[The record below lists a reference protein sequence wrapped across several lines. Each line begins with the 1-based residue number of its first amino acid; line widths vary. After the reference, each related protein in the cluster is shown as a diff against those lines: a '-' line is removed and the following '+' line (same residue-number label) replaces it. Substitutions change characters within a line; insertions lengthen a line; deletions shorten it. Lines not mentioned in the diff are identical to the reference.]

1 MVVLHHG
8 TGRLIIFVL
17 VIMTAQ
23 DEKYLRMTT
32 EPVSR
37 LILEMAVPTILSML
51 VTNLYNLADT
61 FFIGQTN
68 TQSTAA
74 LGVVFPF
81 MSLVQAISFFFGHG
95 SGNYISR
102 QLGARQAGNAATM
115 AVSALAY
122 SMALIALVSVLGF
135 IFCDPML
142 MAMGS
147 TPTILPY
154 ARPYFFFILLG
165 APFIS
170 GSFVLNNQMRLQG
183 NASLAMVGILSG
195 ALLNIALDPL
205 FIFGLGMGVSGAGL
219 ATFISQALCFAIML
233 RMSFRSGG
241 VGVHLKEF
249 KLSSSIL
256 KEITAG
262 GLPSLFRQ
270 GLMAISTMCLNLC
283 ASRYGDSSVAA
294 FSIVGRVV
302 GFALAVIIGF
312 GQGFQPVCGFNFG
325 ARLYDRVRKGFRFSV
340 ASGMVYCLLVSVL
353 GLVFAPEIIS
363 LFRAGDSEVI
373 QIGARVLRWQ
383 CATFPALSPV
393 IMTNM
398 YLQTTRQTIPA
409 VIVALARQGLFLI
422 PAVLVGTWLFGLDG
436 LVLSQSVS
444 DVCSLV
450 LVVPLA
456 VHSLRRMGK

>member
-1 MVVLHHG
+1 
-8 TGRLIIFVL
+8 
-17 VIMTAQ
+17 MTEQ
-23 DEKYLRMTT
+23 DAKYLRMTT
-32 EPVSR
+32 EPVPR

-81 MSLVQAISFFFGHG
+81 MSLIQAVSFFFGHG

-102 QLGARQAGNAATM
+102 QLGARRPGNATTM
-115 AVSALAY
+115 AVSGLVY
-122 SMALIALVSVLGF
+122 SMAVIAVAAILGLL
-135 IFCDPML
+135 FCDPVL

-147 TPTILPY
+147 TGTILPY
-154 ARPYFFFILLG
+154 ARPYFIYILLG

-195 ALLNIALDPL
+195 ALLNIVLDPV

-219 ATFISQALCFAIML
+219 ATFISQAVCFGIML
-233 RMSFRSGG
+233 KMSFLSGG
-241 VGVHLKEF
+241 VGIHLKEF
-249 KLSSSIL
+249 RLSSSIL

-270 GLMAISTMCLNLC
+270 GLMAVSTMCLNLC
-283 ASRYGDSSVAA
+283 ASLYGDSSVAA

-302 GFALAVIIGF
+302 GFALAIIIGF

-325 ARLYDRVRKGFRFSV
+325 AQAFGRVREGFRFSTL
-340 ASGMVYCLLVSVL
+340 SGLVYCLAIAVL
-353 GLVFAPEIIS
+353 GLVFAPQIIGI
-363 LFRAGDSEVI
+363 FRADDAEVI
-373 QIGARVLRWQ
+373 RVGTLALRWQ
-383 CATFPALSPV
+383 CATFPALAPV

-398 YLQTTRQTIPA
+398 FLQTTRQTVPA

-422 PAVLVGTWLFGLDG
+422 PAVLVGTFFYGLDG
-436 LVLSQSVS
+436 LILAQSVS

-456 VHSLRRMGK
+456 VHGLRTMGE

>member
-1 MVVLHHG
+1 MN
-8 TGRLIIFVL
+8 
-17 VIMTAQ
+17 MTEQ
-23 DEKYLRMTT
+23 DAKYLRMTT
-32 EPVSR
+32 EPVPR

-81 MSLVQAISFFFGHG
+81 MSLIQAVSFFFGHG

-102 QLGARQAGNAATM
+102 QLGARQSGNATTM
-115 AVSALAY
+115 AVSGLVY
-122 SMALIALVSVLGF
+122 SMAVIAVAAILGLL
-135 IFCDPML
+135 FCDPVL

-147 TPTILPY
+147 TGTILPY
-154 ARPYFFFILLG
+154 ARPYFIYILLG

-195 ALLNIALDPL
+195 ALLNIVLDPV

-219 ATFISQALCFAIML
+219 ATFISQAVCFGIML
-233 RMSFRSGG
+233 KMSFLSGG
-241 VGVHLKEF
+241 VGIHLKEF
-249 KLSSSIL
+249 RLSSSIL

-270 GLMAISTMCLNLC
+270 GLMAVSTMCLNLC
-283 ASRYGDSSVAA
+283 ASLYGDSSVAA

-302 GFALAVIIGF
+302 GFALAIIIGF

-325 ARLYDRVRKGFRFSV
+325 AQAFGRVREGFRFSTL
-340 ASGMVYCLLVSVL
+340 SGLVYCLAIAVL
-353 GLVFAPEIIS
+353 GLVFAPQIIGI
-363 LFRAGDSEVI
+363 FRADDAEVI
-373 QIGARVLRWQ
+373 RVGTLALRWQ
-383 CATFPALSPV
+383 CATFPALAPV

-398 YLQTTRQTIPA
+398 FLQTTRQTVPA

-422 PAVLVGTWLFGLDG
+422 PAVLVGTFFYGLDG
-436 LVLSQSVS
+436 LILAQSVS

-456 VHSLRRMGK
+456 VHGLRTMGE

>member
-1 MVVLHHG
+1 
-8 TGRLIIFVL
+8 
-17 VIMTAQ
+17 MTEQ
-23 DEKYLRMTT
+23 DAKYLRMTT
-32 EPVSR
+32 EPVPR

-81 MSLVQAISFFFGHG
+81 MSLIQAVSFFFGHG

-102 QLGARQAGNAATM
+102 QLGARQSGNATTM
-115 AVSALAY
+115 AVSGLVY
-122 SMALIALVSVLGF
+122 SMAVIAVAAILGLL
-135 IFCDPML
+135 FCDPVL

-147 TPTILPY
+147 TGTILPY
-154 ARPYFFFILLG
+154 ARPYFIYILLG

-195 ALLNIALDPL
+195 ALLNIVLDPV

-219 ATFISQALCFAIML
+219 ATFISQAVCFGIML
-233 RMSFRSGG
+233 KMSFLSGG
-241 VGVHLKEF
+241 VGIHLKEF
-249 KLSSSIL
+249 RLSSSIL
-256 KEITAG
+256 REITAG

-270 GLMAISTMCLNLC
+270 GLMAVSTMCLNLC
-283 ASRYGDSSVAA
+283 ASLYGDSSVAA

-302 GFALAVIIGF
+302 GFALAIIIGF

-325 ARLYDRVRKGFRFSV
+325 AQAFGRVRKGFRFSTL
-340 ASGMVYCLLVSVL
+340 SGLVYCLAIAVL
-353 GLVFAPEIIS
+353 GFVFAPQIIGI
-363 LFRAGDSEVI
+363 FRADDAEVI
-373 QIGARVLRWQ
+373 RVGTLALRWQ
-383 CATFPALSPV
+383 CATFPALAPV

-398 YLQTTRQTIPA
+398 FLQTTRQTVPA

-422 PAVLVGTWLFGLDG
+422 PAVLVGTFFYGLDG
-436 LVLSQSVS
+436 LILAQSVS

-456 VHSLRRMGK
+456 VHGLRAMGE

>member
-1 MVVLHHG
+1 
-8 TGRLIIFVL
+8 
-17 VIMTAQ
+17 MTEQ
-23 DEKYLRMTT
+23 DAKYLRMTT
-32 EPVSR
+32 EPVPR
-37 LILEMAVPTILSML
+37 LILEMAVPTVLSML

-81 MSLVQAISFFFGHG
+81 MSLIQAVSFFFGHG

-102 QLGARQAGNAATM
+102 QLGARQSGNATTM
-115 AVSALAY
+115 AVSGLVY
-122 SMALIALVSVLGF
+122 SMAVIAVAAILGLL
-135 IFCDPML
+135 FCDSVL

-147 TPTILPY
+147 TGTILPY
-154 ARPYFFFILLG
+154 ARPYFIYILLG

-195 ALLNIALDPL
+195 ALLNIVLDPV

-219 ATFISQALCFAIML
+219 ATFISQAVCFGIML
-233 RMSFRSGG
+233 KMSFLSGG
-241 VGVHLKEF
+241 VGIHLKEF
-249 KLSSSIL
+249 RLSSSIL

-270 GLMAISTMCLNLC
+270 GLMAVSTMCLNLC
-283 ASRYGDSSVAA
+283 ASLYGDSSVAA

-302 GFALAVIIGF
+302 GFALAIIIGF

-325 ARLYDRVRKGFRFSV
+325 AQAFGRVREGFRFSTL
-340 ASGMVYCLLVSVL
+340 SGLVYCLAIAVL
-353 GLVFAPEIIS
+353 GFVFAPQIIGI
-363 LFRAGDSEVI
+363 FRADDAEVI
-373 QIGARVLRWQ
+373 RVGTLALRWQ
-383 CATFPALSPV
+383 CATFPALAPV

-398 YLQTTRQTIPA
+398 FLQTTRQTVPA

-422 PAVLVGTWLFGLDG
+422 PAVLVGTFFYGLDG
-436 LVLSQSVS
+436 LILAQSVS

-456 VHSLRRMGK
+456 VHGLRTMGE

>member
-1 MVVLHHG
+1 
-8 TGRLIIFVL
+8 
-17 VIMTAQ
+17 MTEQ
-23 DEKYLRMTT
+23 DAKYLRMTT
-32 EPVSR
+32 EPVPR

-81 MSLVQAISFFFGHG
+81 MSLIQAVSFFFGHG

-102 QLGARQAGNAATM
+102 QLGARQSGNATTM
-115 AVSALAY
+115 AVSGLVY
-122 SMALIALVSVLGF
+122 SMAVIAVAAILGLL
-135 IFCDPML
+135 FCDPVL

-147 TPTILPY
+147 TGTILPY
-154 ARPYFFFILLG
+154 ARPYFIYILLG

-195 ALLNIALDPL
+195 ALLNIVLDPV

-219 ATFISQALCFAIML
+219 ATFISQAVCFGIML
-233 RMSFRSGG
+233 KMSFLSGG
-241 VGVHLKEF
+241 VGIHLKEF
-249 KLSSSIL
+249 RLSSSIL

-270 GLMAISTMCLNLC
+270 GLMAVSTMCLNLC
-283 ASRYGDSSVAA
+283 ASLYGDSSVAA

-302 GFALAVIIGF
+302 GFALAIIIGF

-325 ARLYDRVRKGFRFSV
+325 AQAFGRVREGFRFSTL
-340 ASGMVYCLLVSVL
+340 SGLVYCLAIAVL
-353 GLVFAPEIIS
+353 GFVFAPQIIGI
-363 LFRAGDSEVI
+363 FRADDAEVI
-373 QIGARVLRWQ
+373 RVGTLALRWQ
-383 CATFPALSPV
+383 CATFPALAPV

-398 YLQTTRQTIPA
+398 FLQTTRQTVPA

-422 PAVLVGTWLFGLDG
+422 PAVLVGTFFYGLDG
-436 LVLSQSVS
+436 LILAQSVS

-456 VHSLRRMGK
+456 VHGLRTMGE

>member
-1 MVVLHHG
+1 
-8 TGRLIIFVL
+8 
-17 VIMTAQ
+17 MTEQ
-23 DEKYLRMTT
+23 DAKYLRMTT
-32 EPVSR
+32 EPVPR

-81 MSLVQAISFFFGHG
+81 MSLIQAVSFFFGHG

-102 QLGARQAGNAATM
+102 QLGARQPGHATTM
-115 AVSALAY
+115 AVSGLVY
-122 SMALIALVSVLGF
+122 SMAVIAVAAILGLL
-135 IFCDPML
+135 FCDPVL

-147 TPTILPY
+147 TGTILPY
-154 ARPYFFFILLG
+154 ARPYFIYILLG

-195 ALLNIALDPL
+195 ALLNIVLDPV

-219 ATFISQALCFAIML
+219 ATFISQAVCFGIML
-233 RMSFRSGG
+233 KMSFLSGG
-241 VGVHLKEF
+241 VGIHLKEF
-249 KLSSSIL
+249 RLSSSIL

-270 GLMAISTMCLNLC
+270 GLMAVSTMCLNLC
-283 ASRYGDSSVAA
+283 ASLYGDSSVAA

-302 GFALAVIIGF
+302 GFALAIIIGF

-325 ARLYDRVRKGFRFSV
+325 AQAFGRVREGFRFSTL
-340 ASGMVYCLLVSVL
+340 SGLVYCLAIAVL
-353 GLVFAPEIIS
+353 GLVFAPQIIGI
-363 LFRAGDSEVI
+363 FRADDAEVI
-373 QIGARVLRWQ
+373 RVGTLALRWQ
-383 CATFPALSPV
+383 CATFPALAPV

-398 YLQTTRQTIPA
+398 FLQTTRQTVPA

-422 PAVLVGTWLFGLDG
+422 PAVLVGTFFYGLDG
-436 LVLSQSVS
+436 LILAQSVS

-456 VHSLRRMGK
+456 VHGLRTMGE

>member
-1 MVVLHHG
+1 
-8 TGRLIIFVL
+8 
-17 VIMTAQ
+17 MTEQ
-23 DEKYLRMTT
+23 DAKYLRMTT
-32 EPVSR
+32 EPVPR

-81 MSLVQAISFFFGHG
+81 MSLIQAVSFFFGHG

-102 QLGARQAGNAATM
+102 QLGARQLGNATTM
-115 AVSALAY
+115 AVSGLVY
-122 SMALIALVSVLGF
+122 SMAVIAVAAILGLL
-135 IFCDPML
+135 FCDPVL

-147 TPTILPY
+147 TGTILPY
-154 ARPYFFFILLG
+154 ARPYFIYILLG

-195 ALLNIALDPL
+195 ALLNIVLDPV

-219 ATFISQALCFAIML
+219 ATFISQAVCFGIML
-233 RMSFRSGG
+233 KMSFLSGG
-241 VGVHLKEF
+241 VGIHLKEF
-249 KLSSSIL
+249 RLSSSIL

-270 GLMAISTMCLNLC
+270 GLMAVSTMCLNLC
-283 ASRYGDSSVAA
+283 ASLYGDSSVAA

-302 GFALAVIIGF
+302 GFALAIIIGF

-325 ARLYDRVRKGFRFSV
+325 AQAFGRVRKGFRFSTL
-340 ASGMVYCLLVSVL
+340 SGLVYCLAIAVL
-353 GLVFAPEIIS
+353 GFVFAPQIIGI
-363 LFRAGDSEVI
+363 FRADDAEVI
-373 QIGARVLRWQ
+373 RVGTLALRWQ
-383 CATFPALSPV
+383 CATFPALAPV

-398 YLQTTRQTIPA
+398 FLQTTRQTVPA

-422 PAVLVGTWLFGLDG
+422 PAVLVGTFFYGLDG
-436 LVLSQSVS
+436 LILAQSVS

-456 VHSLRRMGK
+456 VHGLRTMGE

>member
-1 MVVLHHG
+1 
-8 TGRLIIFVL
+8 
-17 VIMTAQ
+17 MTEQ
-23 DEKYLRMTT
+23 DAKYLRMTT
-32 EPVSR
+32 EPVPR

-81 MSLVQAISFFFGHG
+81 MSLIQAVSFFFGHG
-95 SGNYISR
+95 SGNYTSR
-102 QLGARQAGNAATM
+102 QLGARQSGNATTM
-115 AVSALAY
+115 AVSGLVY
-122 SMALIALVSVLGF
+122 SMAVIAVAAILGLL
-135 IFCDPML
+135 FCDPVL

-147 TPTILPY
+147 TGTILPY
-154 ARPYFFFILLG
+154 ARPYFIYILLG

-195 ALLNIALDPL
+195 ALLNIVLDPV

-219 ATFISQALCFAIML
+219 ATFISQAVCFGIML
-233 RMSFRSGG
+233 KMSFLSGG
-241 VGVHLKEF
+241 VGIHLKEF
-249 KLSSSIL
+249 RLSSSIL

-270 GLMAISTMCLNLC
+270 GLMAVSTMCLNLC
-283 ASRYGDSSVAA
+283 ASLYGDSSVAA

-302 GFALAVIIGF
+302 GFALAIIIGF

-325 ARLYDRVRKGFRFSV
+325 AQAFGRVREGFRFSTL
-340 ASGMVYCLLVSVL
+340 SGLVYCLAIAVL
-353 GLVFAPEIIS
+353 GFVFAPQIIGI
-363 LFRAGDSEVI
+363 FRADDSEVI
-373 QIGARVLRWQ
+373 RVGTLALRWQ
-383 CATFPALSPV
+383 CATFPALAPV

-398 YLQTTRQTIPA
+398 FLQTTRQTVPA

-422 PAVLVGTWLFGLDG
+422 PAVLVGTFFYGLDG
-436 LVLSQSVS
+436 LILAQSVS

-456 VHSLRRMGK
+456 VHGLRTMGE

>member
-1 MVVLHHG
+1 
-8 TGRLIIFVL
+8 
-17 VIMTAQ
+17 MTEQ
-23 DEKYLRMTT
+23 DAKYLRMTT
-32 EPVSR
+32 EPVPR

-81 MSLVQAISFFFGHG
+81 MSLIQAVSFFFGHG

-102 QLGARQAGNAATM
+102 QLGARQPGNATTM
-115 AVSALAY
+115 SVSGLVY
-122 SMALIALVSVLGF
+122 SMVVIAVAAILGLL
-135 IFCDPML
+135 FCDPVL

-147 TPTILPY
+147 TGTILPY
-154 ARPYFFFILLG
+154 ARPYFIYILLG

-195 ALLNIALDPL
+195 ALLNIVLDPV

-219 ATFISQALCFAIML
+219 ATFISQAVCFGIML
-233 RMSFRSGG
+233 KMSFLSGG
-241 VGVHLKEF
+241 VGIHLKEF
-249 KLSSSIL
+249 RLSSSIL

-270 GLMAISTMCLNLC
+270 GLMAVSTMCLNLC
-283 ASRYGDSSVAA
+283 ASLYGDSSVAA

-302 GFALAVIIGF
+302 GFALAIIIGF

-325 ARLYDRVRKGFRFSV
+325 AQAFGRVREGFRFSTL
-340 ASGMVYCLLVSVL
+340 SGLVYCLAIAVL
-353 GLVFAPEIIS
+353 GLVFAPQIIGI
-363 LFRAGDSEVI
+363 FRADDAEVI
-373 QIGARVLRWQ
+373 RVGTLALRWQ
-383 CATFPALSPV
+383 CATFPALAPV

-398 YLQTTRQTIPA
+398 FLQTTRQTVPA

-422 PAVLVGTWLFGLDG
+422 PAVLVGTFFYGLDG
-436 LVLSQSVS
+436 LILAQSVS

-456 VHSLRRMGK
+456 VHGLRTMGE

>member
-1 MVVLHHG
+1 
-8 TGRLIIFVL
+8 
-17 VIMTAQ
+17 MTEQ
-23 DEKYLRMTT
+23 DAKYLRMTT
-32 EPVSR
+32 EPVPR

-81 MSLVQAISFFFGHG
+81 MSLIQAVSFFFGHG

-102 QLGARQAGNAATM
+102 QLGARQPGNATTM
-115 AVSALAY
+115 AVSGLVY
-122 SMALIALVSVLGF
+122 SMAVIAVAAILGLL
-135 IFCDPML
+135 FCDPVL

-147 TPTILPY
+147 TGTILPY
-154 ARPYFFFILLG
+154 ARPYFIYILLG

-195 ALLNIALDPL
+195 ALLNIVLDPV

-219 ATFISQALCFAIML
+219 ATFISQAVCFGIML
-233 RMSFRSGG
+233 KMSFLSGG
-241 VGVHLKEF
+241 VGIHLKEF
-249 KLSSSIL
+249 RLSSSIL

-270 GLMAISTMCLNLC
+270 GLMAVSTMCLNLC
-283 ASRYGDSSVAA
+283 ASLYGDSSVAA

-302 GFALAVIIGF
+302 GFALAIIIGF

-325 ARLYDRVRKGFRFSV
+325 AQAFGRVRKGFRFSTL
-340 ASGMVYCLLVSVL
+340 SGLVYCLAIAVL
-353 GLVFAPEIIS
+353 GLVFAPQIIGI
-363 LFRAGDSEVI
+363 FRADDAEVI
-373 QIGARVLRWQ
+373 RVGTLALRWQ
-383 CATFPALSPV
+383 CATFPALAPV

-398 YLQTTRQTIPA
+398 FLQTTRQTVPA

-422 PAVLVGTWLFGLDG
+422 PAVLVGTFFYGLDG
-436 LVLSQSVS
+436 LILAQSVS
-444 DVCSLV
+444 DVCSMV

-456 VHSLRRMGK
+456 VHGLRTMGE

>member
-1 MVVLHHG
+1 
-8 TGRLIIFVL
+8 
-17 VIMTAQ
+17 MTEQ
-23 DEKYLRMTT
+23 DAKYLRMTT
-32 EPVSR
+32 EPVPR

-81 MSLVQAISFFFGHG
+81 MSLIQAVSFFFGHG

-102 QLGARQAGNAATM
+102 QLGARQSGNATTM
-115 AVSALAY
+115 AVSGLVY
-122 SMALIALVSVLGF
+122 SMAVIAVAAILGLL
-135 IFCDPML
+135 FCDSVL

-147 TPTILPY
+147 TGTILPY
-154 ARPYFFFILLG
+154 ARPYFIYILLG

-195 ALLNIALDPL
+195 ALLNIVLDPV

-219 ATFISQALCFAIML
+219 ATFISQAVCFGIML
-233 RMSFRSGG
+233 KMSFLSGG
-241 VGVHLKEF
+241 VGIHLKEF
-249 KLSSSIL
+249 RLSSSIL

-270 GLMAISTMCLNLC
+270 GLMAVSTMCLNLC
-283 ASRYGDSSVAA
+283 ASLYGDSSVAA

-302 GFALAVIIGF
+302 GFALAIIIGF

-325 ARLYDRVRKGFRFSV
+325 AQAFGRVREGFRFSTL
-340 ASGMVYCLLVSVL
+340 SGLVYCLAIAVL
-353 GLVFAPEIIS
+353 GLVFAPQIIGI
-363 LFRAGDSEVI
+363 FRADDAEVI
-373 QIGARVLRWQ
+373 RVGTLALRWQ
-383 CATFPALSPV
+383 CATFPALAPV

-398 YLQTTRQTIPA
+398 FLQTTRQTVPA

-422 PAVLVGTWLFGLDG
+422 PAVLVGTFFYGLDG
-436 LVLSQSVS
+436 LILAQSVS

-456 VHSLRRMGK
+456 VHGLRTMGE

>member
-1 MVVLHHG
+1 
-8 TGRLIIFVL
+8 
-17 VIMTAQ
+17 MTEQ
-23 DEKYLRMTT
+23 DAKYLRMTT

-81 MSLVQAISFFFGHG
+81 MSLIQAVSFFFGHG

-102 QLGARQAGNAATM
+102 QLGARQPGNATTM
-115 AVSALAY
+115 AVSGLVY
-122 SMALIALVSVLGF
+122 SMAVIAVAAILGLL
-135 IFCDPML
+135 FCDPVL

-147 TPTILPY
+147 TGTILPY
-154 ARPYFFFILLG
+154 ARPYFIYILLG

-195 ALLNIALDPL
+195 ALLNIVLDPV

-219 ATFISQALCFAIML
+219 ATFISQAVCFGIML
-233 RMSFRSGG
+233 KMSFLSGG
-241 VGVHLKEF
+241 VGIHLKEF
-249 KLSSSIL
+249 RLSSSIL

-270 GLMAISTMCLNLC
+270 GLMAVSTMCLNLC
-283 ASRYGDSSVAA
+283 ASLYGDSSVAA

-302 GFALAVIIGF
+302 GFALAIIIGF

-325 ARLYDRVRKGFRFSV
+325 AQAFGRVRKGFRFSTL
-340 ASGMVYCLLVSVL
+340 SGLVYCLAIAVL
-353 GLVFAPEIIS
+353 GLVFAPQIIGI
-363 LFRAGDSEVI
+363 FRADDAEVI
-373 QIGARVLRWQ
+373 RVGTLALRWQ
-383 CATFPALSPV
+383 CATFPALAPV

-398 YLQTTRQTIPA
+398 FLQTTRQTVPA

-422 PAVLVGTWLFGLDG
+422 PAVLVGTFFYGLDG
-436 LVLSQSVS
+436 LILAQSVS

-456 VHSLRRMGK
+456 VHGLRTMGE

>member
-1 MVVLHHG
+1 
-8 TGRLIIFVL
+8 
-17 VIMTAQ
+17 
-23 DEKYLRMTT
+23 MTT
-32 EPVSR
+32 EPIPR
-37 LILEMAVPTILSML
+37 LILGMAVPTILSML

-61 FFIGQTN
+61 FFVGQTN

-81 MSLVQAISFFFGHG
+81 MSLIQAVSFFFGHG

-102 QLGARQAGNAATM
+102 QMGARQSGNATIM
-115 AVSALAY
+115 AVSGLTYSMVLVALAA
-122 SMALIALVSVLGF
+122 ALGVL
-135 IFCDPML
+135 FCDPVL

-154 ARPYFFFILLG
+154 ARPYFIYILLG

-195 ALLNIALDPL
+195 ALLNIVLDPL

-219 ATFISQALCFAIML
+219 ATFISQAICFGIML
-233 RMSFRSGG
+233 KMSFLSGG
-241 VGVHLKEF
+241 VGIHLKEL

-270 GLMAISTMCLNLC
+270 GLMAISTLCLNLC

-302 GFALAVIIGF
+302 GFALAVLIGF

-325 ARLYDRVRKGFRFSV
+325 AQLYGRVRKGFRFSV
-340 ASGMVYCLLVSVL
+340 SAGTVYCAAVAVL
-353 GLVFAPEIIS
+353 GLLFAPEIIR
-363 LFRAGDSEVI
+363 LFMADDPEVLSIGTRA
-373 QIGARVLRWQ
+373 LRWQ

-436 LVLSQSVS
+436 LILSQSIS
-444 DVCSLV
+444 DVFSLL
-450 LVVPLA
+450 LVIPLA
-456 VHSLRRMGK
+456 GRALRRMGK

>member
-1 MVVLHHG
+1 
-8 TGRLIIFVL
+8 
-17 VIMTAQ
+17 MTEQ
-23 DEKYLRMTT
+23 DAKYLRMTT
-32 EPVSR
+32 EPVPR

-81 MSLVQAISFFFGHG
+81 MSLIQAVSFFFGHG

-102 QLGARQAGNAATM
+102 QLGARQSGNATTM
-115 AVSALAY
+115 AVSGLVY
-122 SMALIALVSVLGF
+122 SMAVIAVAAILGLL
-135 IFCDPML
+135 FCDPVL

-147 TPTILPY
+147 TGTILPY
-154 ARPYFFFILLG
+154 ARPYFIYILLG

-195 ALLNIALDPL
+195 ALLNIVLDPV

-219 ATFISQALCFAIML
+219 ATFISQAVCFGIML
-233 RMSFRSGG
+233 KMSFLSGG
-241 VGVHLKEF
+241 VGIHLKEF
-249 KLSSSIL
+249 RLSSSIL

-270 GLMAISTMCLNLC
+270 GLMAVSTMCLNLC
-283 ASRYGDSSVAA
+283 ASLYGDSSVAA

-302 GFALAVIIGF
+302 GFALAIIIGF

-325 ARLYDRVRKGFRFSV
+325 AQAFGRVREGFRFSTL
-340 ASGMVYCLLVSVL
+340 SGLVYCLAIAVL
-353 GLVFAPEIIS
+353 GLVFAPQIIGI
-363 LFRAGDSEVI
+363 FRADDAEVI
-373 QIGARVLRWQ
+373 RVGTLALRWQ
-383 CATFPALSPV
+383 CATFPALAPV

-398 YLQTTRQTIPA
+398 FLQTTRQTVPA

-422 PAVLVGTWLFGLDG
+422 PAVLVGTFFYGLDG
-436 LVLSQSVS
+436 LILAQSVS

-456 VHSLRRMGK
+456 VHGLRTMGE